1 VPPDDFP
8 TLAAHPFT
16 AVIAASAGM
25 RSGGGAAPLR
35 AMRQAGVNTAL
46 GTDNVANN
54 NSYDLFNEMQSVAKV
69 MSLREREPNAI
80 PARDILEMATLGGA
94 RALGLE
100 DEIGSLE
107 PGKKA
112 DLITLDLT
120 GVGWGPAG
128 GQDVYTALVYSV
140 CGLHVRDVM
149 VDGNWLLREGEL
161 TTLDYASASADLDA
175 AHAELRTDSDPRRL
189 PDGH

>member
-1 VPPDDFP
+1 
-8 TLAAHPFT
+8 
-16 AVIAASAGM
+16 
-25 RSGGGAAPLR
+25 
-35 AMRQAGVNTAL
+35 
-46 GTDNVANN
+46 
-54 NSYDLFNEMQSVAKV
+54 
-69 MSLREREPNAI
+69 
-80 PARDILEMATLGGA
+80 MATLGGA

-100 DEIGSLE
+100 NEIGSLE

-120 GVGWGPAG
+120 GVGWGPVG